1 MRRFTRWVLPSS
13 AALATTV
20 TLVAVAI
27 PAAGADP
34 DPVPL
39 PVPASAFVVGDDS
52 AIVNQ
57 QVSFWGAQWWKESV
71 ISSGETHASFKGWAT
86 EIDNVNCTFT
96 TRPGNSPPPPDG
108 PLPDVMLVAVT
119 TSVTKS
125 GPVISGSIQR
135 YAVVETNPG
144 YDDNP
149 GHEGTGKVVGFQPCG
164 PGSDGGGG
172 F

>member
-1 MRRFTRWVLPSS
+1 MRRFTRWLLPSS
-13 AALATTV
+13 AVLATTV
-20 TLVAVAI
+20 ALAVFAI
-27 PAAGADP
+27 PAGADP

-39 PVPASAFVVGDDS
+39 PLPTSAFAVGEGS
-52 AIVNQ
+52 AIANQ
-57 QVSFWGAQWWKESV
+57 LITFWGAQWWKENYM
-71 ISSGETHASFKGWAT
+71 SSHETHASFKGWAM

-108 PLPDVMLVAVT
+108 ELPAKMLVAVT

-125 GPVISGSIQR
+125 GPVISGKILW

-149 GHEGTGKVVGFQPCG
+149 GHEGTGTVVGFQNCG
-164 PGSDGGGG
+164 PDGSGGEL
-172 F
+172 